1 MESVFVFQFKS
12 NDWLYFH
19 PLKEKYVY
27 YSFLSIIFTSTDVR
41 FFILNHHCGQS
52 CKFYLIEYN
61 NAIEFTTFLELTL
74 FCFQFLFKQVELEV
88 ERHVLRTKV
97 LLSDKTEGLVFTR
110 SKTRNE
116 SNMFNYICHLCGVNN
131 LPGERCLQ
139 VHIAGRKHQM
149 KLQSPIDAK
158 TFRSPIT
165 RNKPQSN

>member
-1 MESVFVFQFKS
+1 MFCEDRTNLRNTQT
-12 NDWLYFH
+12 YFH
-19 PLKEKYVY
+19 VLNAKYNV
-27 YSFLSIIFTSTDVR
+27 IF
-41 FFILNHHCGQS
+41 FF
-52 CKFYLIEYN
+52 KFIFE
-61 NAIEFTTFLELTL
+61 
-74 FCFQFLFKQVELEV
+74 QVELEV

-97 LLSDKTEGLVFTR
+97 VLSDKTEGLVFTR

-139 VHIAGRKHQM
+139 THIAGRKHQM

-165 RNKPQSN
+165 RNKPQSKFSFYTHGSDQFPN